1 VTAEDDRLR
10 RRSDRPAASGDVPRD
25 SLRGLAPEQALR
37 RLELIITRRLDGLL
51 HGDYLGLVPG
61 SGSELAETREYH
73 PGEDD
78 VRRMD
83 WNVTARTTIPHVRDL
98 IADRELEAW
107 ALVDA
112 TPSMDFGTALVEK
125 RDLAVAAVAAVGFL
139 TARAGNR
146 IGAHII
152 TGSTREVAP
161 LRRRE
166 GGRGAAW
173 PREEHGERTVR
184 IPARAGRAH
193 LLGLLRLLLDRSQPV
208 PQMSARSGSAPRPA
222 GRTGAVPSG
231 GPATGPAI
239 SRLAEAADGLHR
251 SAHRRGLIVVVSDFL
266 DGLDTAVGTG
276 VGAGVGTGGEGPA
289 WERSIRRLAHRHHVL
304 AVEVLDP
311 RELELPDVG
320 LLTLVDPETGARREV
335 STASKRLRERY
346 AAAAAEQRDVVRA
359 ALRRSGADHLVLR
372 TDRDWLRDI
381 VWHVVA
387 QRRRARAHAV
397 QPGPPLAA
405 LGGQA

>member
-1 VTAEDDRLR
+1 VTTEDGWPR
-10 RRSDRPAASGDVPRD
+10 RRSDRPSASGDSSRV
-25 SLRGLAPEQALR
+25 SLHGLAPEQALR

-83 WNVTARTTIPHVRDL
+83 WNVTARTTVPHVRDL
-98 IADRELEAW
+98 IADRELETW

-152 TGSTREVAP
+152 AGSRMATAP
-161 LRRRE
+161 RRRSSWSSPARPE
-166 GGRGAAW
+166 
-173 PREEHGERTVR
+173 EEHGERIIR

-193 LLGLLRLLLDRSQPV
+193 LLSLLRLLLGG
-208 PQMSARSGSAPRPA
+208 PQQVRQMPGRSGSALGPA
-222 GRTGAVPSG
+222 GRTAPVASG
-231 GPATGPAI
+231 GSASGPVE

-266 DGLDTAVGTG
+266 DGLDSTVGTG
-276 VGAGVGTGGEGPA
+276 LGTDGEGPP

-304 AVEVLDP
+304 AVEVVDP

-320 LLTLVDPETGARREV
+320 LLTLIDPETGQRREV

-346 AAAAAEQRDVVRA
+346 AAAAAEQRELVGA
-359 ALRRSGADHLVLR
+359 ALRRSGADHMVLR
-372 TDRDWLRDI
+372 TDRDWVRDI

>member
-1 VTAEDDRLR
+1 VTTEDARLR
-10 RRSDRPAASGDVPRD
+10 RRSDRPAASGDSSRL

-98 IADRELEAW
+98 IADRELETW

-125 RDLAVAAVAAVGFL
+125 RDLAAAAVAAVGFL

-152 TGSTREVAP
+152 AGSRTAAAP
-161 LRRRE
+161 GRRP
-166 GGRGAAW
+166 GGGSNAA
-173 PREEHGERTVR
+173 RSGEEHGERIIR
-184 IPARAGRAH
+184 IPARPGRAH
-193 LLGLLRLLLDRSQPV
+193 LLSLLRLLLDGPQPV
-208 PQMSARSGSAPRPA
+208 PQMSARSGSAGGPA
-222 GRTGAVPSG
+222 GRIAQVSSG
-231 GPATGPAI
+231 GSAPGPAE

-266 DGLDTAVGTG
+266 DGLDLAAGTG
-276 VGAGVGTGGEGPA
+276 VGTDGGGPA
-289 WERSIRRLAHRHHVL
+289 WERSIRKLAHRHHVL
-304 AVEVLDP
+304 AVEVVDP
-311 RELELPDVG
+311 RELELPNVG
-320 LLTLVDPETGARREV
+320 LLTLIDPETGQRREV
-335 STASKRLRERY
+335 STASKRLRDHY
-346 AAAAAEQRDVVRA
+346 AAAAAEQREVVGA

>member
-1 VTAEDDRLR
+1 VASSESSRL
-10 RRSDRPAASGDVPRD
+10 

-98 IADRELEAW
+98 IADRELETW

-152 TGSTREVAP
+152 AGSNTAVAS
-161 LRRRE
+161 RRRP
-166 GGRGAAW
+166 GGRSSPAQRG
-173 PREEHGERTVR
+173 EEPDERIIR

-193 LLGLLRLLLDRSQPV
+193 LLSLLRLLLDRQQPV
-208 PQMSARSGSAPRPA
+208 RQMTAHSGSAL
-222 GRTGAVPSG
+222 GRAERIAPVSSG
-231 GPATGPAI
+231 GSASGRVE

-266 DGLDTAVGTG
+266 DGLDTG
-276 VGAGVGTGGEGPA
+276 VDTGVGTGGEEPA

-304 AVEVLDP
+304 AVEVVDP

-320 LLTLVDPETGARREV
+320 LLTLIDPETGQRREV

-346 AAAAAEQRDVVRA
+346 AAAAAEQRELVGA